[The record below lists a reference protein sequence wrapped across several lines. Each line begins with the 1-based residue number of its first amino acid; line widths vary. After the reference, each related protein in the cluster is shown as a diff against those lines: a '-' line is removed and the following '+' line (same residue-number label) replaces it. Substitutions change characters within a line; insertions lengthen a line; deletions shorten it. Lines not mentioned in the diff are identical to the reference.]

1 MKIYT
6 IALALAVVAPAVAAN
21 GYEYNTNV
29 TSDYYTTKPA
39 VKSGAYK
46 TTTTTRKNGG
56 YSNSIQ
62 NNFYYPSQQRATSS
76 YEVVPA
82 QTTTTTTYSSN
93 YNGDYRTRYDDR
105 SYDDGYVVREKQTT
119 TRTYSTQERKYFL
132 AHPFFQPLKGKF
144 GSVTDFAYAANNFK
158 FDILN
163 GSVLDLDTGNYY
175 ADTDGNTLFASYV
188 SGKEE
193 ATQFLVKEDFSFG
206 ITDTL
211 AVIAMAQYDKT
222 KTTFKDWKDSSDP
235 TWTSASDSYSSSDLN
250 LFGIGLQDR
259 FVDND
264 EWIAMIS
271 AYYQY
276 QKDTANTFIGE
287 LKAGYKIDRTTV
299 YGLLRAG
306 YSRLTKDN
314 VWGYGAYVKS
324 DGDEMMLAY
333 KTDPKDIFQ
342 IEGGLGAFAV
352 LNKYFTLN
360 GELVY
365 GHYDWHEQLNIKGA
379 IGWQPGDMFALNL
392 YGMVSLY
399 DSGDGKTKKYS
410 MYDVNPEG
418 YTTTA
423 AYTVGDYKLKD
434 YNEWKIGV
442 QAILYF

>member
-29 TSDYYTTKPA
+29 TSDYYTTRPA

-62 NNFYYPSQQRATSS
+62 NNFYYPAPQGTRATSS

-144 GSVTDFAYAANNFK
+144 GSVTDFSYATNNFK
-158 FDILN
+158 FNLID
-163 GSVLDLDTGNYY
+163 GYVLDLDQNNSTYGQVIGGPGPV
-175 ADTDGNTLFASYV
+175 DVDGKAQT
-188 SGKEE
+188 
-193 ATQFLVKEDFSFG
+193 TQFLIKEDFSYG

-211 AVIAMAQYDKT
+211 AVIGMIQYDST
-222 KTTFKDWKDSSDP
+222 KT
-235 TWTSASDSYSSSDLN
+235 SSSGLN

-306 YSRLTKDN
+306 YSRLTKGN
-314 VWGYGAYVKS
+314 IYGAYVE
-324 DGDEMMLAY
+324 DGDDYMMLSY
-333 KTDPKDIFQ
+333 KTDTKDIFQ

-392 YGMVSLY
+392 YAMTSLY
-399 DSGDGKTKKYS
+399 DSADGKTKDFFIYE
-410 MYDVNPEG
+410 VNPDG
-418 YTTTA
+418 YATSA
-423 AYTVGDYKLKD
+423 AYTIGNYKIKD

>member
-21 GYEYNTNV
+21 GYNTNV

-39 VKSGAYK
+39 TKSGAYK

-82 QTTTTTTYSSN
+82 QTKTTTTYSSN
-93 YNGDYRTRYDDR
+93 YNDNYRYDNR
-105 SYDDGYVVREKQTT
+105 SYNNYNDGYVVRERQTT

-132 AHPFFQPLKGKF
+132 AHPFFQPLKGRF
-144 GSVTDFAYAANNFK
+144 GSVTDFAYAGNSFK
-158 FDILN
+158 FDVLN
-163 GSVLDLDTGNYY
+163 ANAMDLDSASSTYGNVVSYEV
-175 ADTDGNTLFASYV
+175 ADYSA
-188 SGKEE
+188 KEQ
-193 ATQFLVKEDFSFG
+193 TRQFLVKEDFSFG

-211 AVIAMAQYDKT
+211 AVIVMGQYDSTKT
-222 KTTFKDWKDSSDP
+222 KFKDWSTGDP
-235 TWTSASDSYSSSDLN
+235 TASYSSSGLN
-250 LFGIGLQDR
+250 LFGIGIQDR

-271 AYYQY
+271 AYYQH
-276 QKDTANTFIGE
+276 QRKTANTFIGE

-306 YSRLTKDN
+306 YSRLTKGDI
-314 VWGYGAYVKS
+314 YGAYVEG
-324 DGDEMMLAY
+324 DGDYMMLSY
-333 KTDPKDIFQ
+333 KTDTKDIFQ

-360 GELVY
+360 GELIY

-392 YGMVSLY
+392 NASTSLY
-399 DSGDGKTKKYS
+399 DSASDKKKEYF
-410 MYDVNPEG
+410 MYDVNPDVTG
-418 YTTTA
+418 LQPGIASGTSVVYTT
-423 AYTVGDYKLKD
+423 GDYKLKD